1 MCYRFGGFLLG
12 GAYFRNFTVYDE
24 RSFLNW
30 RSTTVPNRRV
40 GENPG
45 NEGSTPRFKI
55 IMVDGIDLTDFVAR
69 LRNSLLDLSRRLQ
82 CNASEDTLDFV
93 RFRLQ
98 QILQHLVH
106 FGGGLDGV
114 PQSITDI
121 RLFCVRVILSPV
133 EGSAFCSLK
142 ARQTNALVH
151 VFLRWKYGENAAGCL
166 LPLPLLFPLNWPA
179 GSLSFGVQGLR
190 SEFSRPEFT
199 RHPNQKV
206 VFLQFKNDSSSDSSS
221 LIQNK
226 YDSFI

>member
-55 IMVDGIDLTDFVAR
+55 IMVDGIDLTDFFAR

-114 PQSITDI
+114 PQSITDV
-121 RLFCVRVILSPV
+121 RPFSVRVILS
-133 EGSAFCSLK
+133 
-142 ARQTNALVH
+142 LVLH
-151 VFLRWKYGENAAGCL
+151 
-166 LPLPLLFPLNWPA
+166 
-179 GSLSFGVQGLR
+179 
-190 SEFSRPEFT
+190 
-199 RHPNQKV
+199 
-206 VFLQFKNDSSSDSSS
+206 
-221 LIQNK
+221 
-226 YDSFI
+226 